1 MSTSIITNL
10 LKFNKYAN
18 LLQSDSNNANIYAY
32 KMNYYKT
39 LLQRG
44 GVVDQYLL
52 PNNEELINKAQQVKY
67 ILNNRIRTQ

>member
-18 LLQSDSNNANIYAY
+18 LLQSDPKNANVYTY

-44 GVVDQYLL
+44 GVVEQYML
-52 PNNEELINKAQQVKY
+52 PNNEELINKAQQAKC
-67 ILNNRIRTQ
+67 ILNNCTRAL